1 MRLST
6 PAVLLA
12 GAGLLAC
19 SSLLACSPQE
29 AEAPPPPQPLSEERA
44 THLVAGLLEEAG
56 SQPARGM
63 SVSLEGGVPLDVDVS
78 DAGGAFGIAYVT
90 ATDRAKL
97 GKSMPA
103 VDKSD
108 NAALTV
114 IRGTEN
120 QPILVL
126 DADNYAYDD
135 ARGDDHEEPSAVAEG
150 KLRRDVR
157 DFLVHVA
164 KKQ

>member
-1 MRLST
+1 
-6 PAVLLA
+6 
-12 GAGLLAC
+12 
-19 SSLLACSPQE
+19 
-29 AEAPPPPQPLSEERA
+29 
-44 THLVAGLLEEAG
+44 
-56 SQPARGM
+56 M
-63 SVSLEGGVPLDVDVS
+63 SITLEGGVPLDVDVG
-78 DAGGAFGIAYVT
+78 DAGGAFGVAYVT
-90 ATDRAKL
+90 ATERAKL
-97 GKSMPA
+97 GKAMPA

-114 IRGTEN
+114 VRGAEN

-126 DADNYAYDD
+126 DADNYTYDD

-164 KKQ
+164 KK